1 MKSIKEIYKIGNGPS
16 SSHTIG
22 PKRAAEYVLDKYKIY
37 RARELG
43 KYIFG
48 IYAPSLEIKICEV
61 TQKQLNYYFEK
72 VK

>member
-1 MKSIKEIYKIGNGPS
+1 MENEFYVRYVKLLPN
-16 SSHTIG
+16 HTY
-22 PKRAAEYVLDKYKIY
+22 YVLDKYKIY

-43 KYIFG
+43 KYIYG
-48 IYAPSLEIKICEV
+48 IYAPSLEIKICEL

>member
-1 MKSIKEIYKIGNGPS
+1 MENEFLVRYVRLLPHNE
-16 SSHTIG
+16 
-22 PKRAAEYVLDKYKIY
+22 RYVLDKYKIY

-43 KYIFG
+43 KYIYG

-61 TQKQLNYYFEK
+61 TLKQLNYYFEK